1 MANKPQK
8 LRLHKMYQYS
18 EFDTDFIT
26 SRNAQFRA
34 QVERRIDG
42 SLTEDEF
49 KPLRLMNGLYL
60 QLHAYM
66 LRVAIP
72 YGTLNSAQMHVLAD
86 ISEKFDKGYGHFTTR
101 QNIQYNW
108 PELRDVPD
116 MLDALAKV
124 GMHAIQT
131 SGNTI
136 RNVTADHFAGAAADE
151 IADPRPVAE
160 LIRQWS
166 TDHPEFQFMPRKFK
180 IAITGSPNDRAV
192 TRAHDIGL
200 RMVEK
205 DGLAGFEVLVGGGLG
220 RTPMIGKVITDF
232 LPQEDLLPYLEAIV
246 SVWNQIGRRD
256 NKYKA
261 RIKITVHEHGID
273 EIRRLVDDRFAILKS
288 TFSGID
294 QQLLAHYK
302 AQFAAPEFVTKSE
315 TTFKDAYHRD
325 PVFRSWA
332 DTNITPHK
340 ADGYAIVSISL
351 KKHGATPGDASAA
364 QMRLMADLA
373 KRMGHDELRISHE
386 QNVILPHVHKSDLPS
401 IHAALKAQELATANI
416 GLISDIIACP
426 GMDYCALA
434 TARSIPIAQEIATRF
449 DDLKLEHEIGNLKIK
464 ISGCINAC
472 GHHHVGHIGI
482 LGLDRAGVENYQIT
496 LGGDHTETAAV
507 GERAGPGF
515 SADEIIPAVERIVM
529 AYLDLRD
536 TDEEFLA
543 TYRRV
548 GLAPFKAV
556 LYPEA
561 QANAA

>member
-1 MANKPQK
+1 
-8 LRLHKMYQYS
+8 MYRYS
-18 EFDTDFIT
+18 EFDTEFLT
-26 SRNAQFRA
+26 QRNAQFRA

-42 SLTEDEF
+42 SLTEEEF

-72 YGTLNSAQMHVLAD
+72 YGTLNSAQMRRLALLA
-86 ISEKFDKGYGHFTTR
+86 EKWDKGYGHFTTR

-108 PELRDVPD
+108 PKLNDVPD
-116 MLDALAKV
+116 MLDALAEV

-151 IADPRPVAE
+151 ITDPRPYAE
-160 LIRQWS
+160 LLRQWS

-180 IAITGSPNDRAV
+180 IAITGSENDRAV
-192 TRAHDIGL
+192 IKAHDIGL
-200 RMVEK
+200 QLVER
-205 DGLAGFEVLVGGGLG
+205 DGVLGARIIVGGGLG
-220 RTPMIGKVITDF
+220 RTPMIGKELSRFVAID
-232 LPQEDLLPYLEAIV
+232 DLLAYLEATV

-261 RIKITVHEHGID
+261 RIKITVHENGIGTIRAKVNERFLQVRPQFKGVDMALLD
-273 EIRRLVDDRFAILKS
+273 EIKSHFAPPAFRKGS
-288 TFSGID
+288 VASFES
-294 QQLLAHYK
+294 
-302 AQFAAPEFVTKSE
+302 
-315 TTFKDAYHRD
+315 AYTND
-325 PVFRSWA
+325 PVFRSWV
-332 DTNITPHK
+332 DTNIAPHK
-340 ADGYAIVSISL
+340 NTDHAIVTISI
-351 KKHGATPGDASAA
+351 KQHGQTPGDATAE
-364 QMRLMADLA
+364 QMGVMADLA
-373 KRMGHDELRISHE
+373 KEFAYDELRISHE
-386 QNVILPHVHKSDLPS
+386 QNVILPHVHKADLPA
-401 IHAALKAQELATANI
+401 IHTALRKHKLATANI

-434 TARSIPIAQEIATRF
+434 TARSIPVAQEIATRF
-449 DDLKLEHEIGNLKIK
+449 DELKLEHDIGHLKIK

-496 LGGDHTETAAV
+496 LGGDATETATI
-507 GERAGPGF
+507 GDRTGPGF
-515 SADEIIPAVERIVM
+515 AYDEIVSAVERIVKT
-529 AYLDLRD
+529 YLEHRNSA
-536 TDEEFLA
+536 DETFLE

-548 GLAPFKAV
+548 GMAPFKAV

-561 QANAA
+561 RANAA

>member
-1 MANKPQK
+1 
-8 LRLHKMYQYS
+8 MYTYS
-18 EFDTDFIT
+18 GFDKAFLAQ
-26 SRNAQFRA
+26 RNTQFRS
-34 QVERRIDG
+34 QVERRISG
-42 SLTEDEF
+42 ALTEDEF

-72 YGTLNSAQMHVLAD
+72 YGTLNSAKMNKLAD
-86 ISEKFDKGYGHFTTR
+86 IADKWDKGYGHFTTR
-101 QNIQYNW
+101 QNIQFNW
-108 PELRDVPD
+108 PKLGDVPD
-116 MLDALAKV
+116 MLDALAEV

-160 LIRQWS
+160 LLRQWS

-200 RMVEK
+200 RMLER
-205 DGLAGFEVLVGGGLG
+205 DGTRGFEVIVGGGLG
-220 RTPMIGKVITDF
+220 RTPMIGKVIHDF
-232 LPQEDLLPYLEAIV
+232 LPEADLLPYLEAIV

-261 RIKITVHEHGID
+261 RIKITVHEHG
-273 EIRRLVDDRFAILKS
+273 S
-288 TFSGID
+288 T
-294 QQLLAHYK
+294 K
-302 AQFAAPEFVTKSE
+302 FAALLMHALNKPAPPFRASIKTCCARLRPSLRHRLSKQPPTHPSTKL
-315 TTFKDAYHRD
+315 TITD
-325 PVFRSWA
+325 PMFRSWA
-332 DTNITPHK
+332 DTNLTAHQAPRYK
-340 ADGYAIVSISL
+340 IVSISL
-351 KKHGATPGDASAA
+351 KKHGETPGDASAA
-364 QMRLMADLA
+364 QMRVLADLA
-373 KRMGHDELRISHE
+373 RDYGHDELRISHE
-386 QNVILPHVHKSDLPS
+386 QNVILPHVHMSDLPAL
-401 IHAALKAQELATANI
+401 HARLRSANLATANI

-434 TARSIPIAQEIATRF
+434 TARSIPIAQQIANRF
-449 DDLKLEHEIGNLKIK
+449 DDLKREQDIGQLKIK

-482 LGLDRAGVENYQIT
+482 LGLDRAGVESYQIT

-515 SADEIIPAVERIVM
+515 SADEIIPAIERIVE
-529 AYLDLRD
+529 AYLELRSAR
-536 TDEEFLA
+536 DETFLE
-543 TYRRV
+543 TYQRT
-548 GLAPFKAV
+548 GLAPFKAA
-556 LYPEA
+556 LYP
-561 QANAA
+561 QAKAVAAE